1 MSDKSNMDCRTQKE
15 IQTETINSA
24 LELQE
29 VIGIMFPWKIL
40 LHDNEITINNNTV
53 QSIIKYI
60 KQLKEEAK

>member
-1 MSDKSNMDCRTQKE
+1 MSNKTKMDCRTQKE
-15 IQTETINSA
+15 ILNETTNSA

>member
-1 MSDKSNMDCRTQKE
+1 MSNKTKMDCRTQKE
-15 IQTETINSA
+15 ILNETTNSA

-53 QSIIKYI
+53 QLIIKYI